1 MPRSCPPPVPAPAD
15 AGRRARRLRP
25 SGRRRDRTALVRN
38 TRTGRRGGAAVDR
51 HELPAH
57 PHVRDRLH
65 ARGHPVAQPRRPH
78 EPRGARLVRHG
89 PTAVQGRDQPA
100 EDGRAAGVAF
110 DALDDAAHAG
120 ALEPGRRAAAAPRL
134 ARPRQGAA
142 LHPGRHPR
150 ERVRGRGREHA
161 HDRAPGHDA
170 VRHRSRGGRDPR
182 RRRRHLQRDP
192 EPGRPRRGHARERQR
207 LRPQPRLPDA
217 VAVGDEGVGPDHA
230 GVAPAGD
237 ARPARL
243 RHADADRGDDEAA
256 QPGDR
261 LRPLAEVEPVAH
273 RRERGGDERR
283 QHGRHSPGQRLV
295 LRRQR
300 LRSGRDLPGRPAGR
314 AGGRRELGRLGPL
327 LHADVLA
334 ARRPERLDGR
344 DVQQHEYG
352 DRPAQPLLPQRRPRP
367 GQEPD
372 RSERVAACAADGEL
386 VDAAVRHG
394 EPKRSPQ
401 RPARDLPARRRRRG
415 AASVLPGAVRPREQ
429 LDARVPERVRDPAR
443 GGPAQRRRGEPP
455 RRLAALQRH
464 RGAPDSA
471 STRPSSARTSRRA
484 RTSSTWRRPTGVSPR
499 RRSGS
504 ASTSPAGSA
513 SSTRRPRRGATATS
527 GAPTRCRC
535 RTACRSRRRRRSRSR
550 SPSSSAAVSRAAR
563 PTTTRSRS
571 TRRPRCGR

>member
-1 MPRSCPPPVPAPAD
+1 MPR
-15 AGRRARRLRP
+15 RIRL
-25 SGRRRDRTALVRN
+25 SSLLLLTLVAALVGFARPA
-38 TRTGRRGGAAVDR
+38 GAAIAPPWCGTPEPDAA
-51 HELPAH
+51 EALPSTGTSF
-57 PHVRDRLH
+57 PHIPTYAIGCTLADIQSRSLDGRMS
-65 ARGHPVAQPRRPH
+65 PRS
-78 EPRGARLVRHG
+78 ARLVRDR
-89 PTAVQGRDQPA
+89 PTALQGRDQPA
-100 EDGRAAGVAF
+100 ADGRAASVVRP
-110 DALDDAAHAG
+110 LDDAAQAG
-120 ALEPGRRAAAAPRL
+120 ALEPRRRAASAPRL
-134 ARPRQGAA
+134 EEPRQGAA

-150 ERVRGRGREHA
+150 KRVRGRGREHA
-161 HDRAPGHDA
+161 HDRAPRHDA

-256 QPGDR
+256 QPRDR
-261 LRPLAEVEPVAH
+261 LRPVAEVEPVAH
-273 RRERGGDERR
+273 RRERGGDDGRE
-283 QHGRHSPGQRLV
+283 HGRHPPGQRLV

-300 LRSGRDLPGRPAGR
+300 LGAGRDLPGRPACR
-314 AGGRRELGRLGPL
+314 AGGRRKLGRLGPL

-352 DRPAQPLLPQRRPRP
+352 DRPAQSLLPQRRPRP
-367 GQEPD
+367 DQEPD
-372 RSERVAACAADGEL
+372 RSERVAAGAADGEL

-394 EPKRSPQ
+394 ESKRSPQ

-415 AASVLPGAVRPREQ
+415 TPRVLPGAVRPREQ

-464 RGAPDSA
+464 RGAPDPLRRDHP
-471 STRPSSARTSRRA
+471 RPGRRE
-484 RTSSTWRRPTGVSPR
+484 GLVR
-499 RRSGS
+499 RRHG
-504 ASTSPAGSA
+504 AG
-513 SSTRRPRRGATATS
+513 P
-527 GAPTRCRC
+527 P
-535 RTACRSRRRRRSRSR
+535 RSRRDVARDRRRCLQPNRH
-550 SPSSSAAVSRAAR
+550 PLRAAR
-563 PTTTRSRS
+563 GVE
-571 TRRPRCGR
+571 PRLPLGR